1 MAKVQQ
7 KSKPWFENLN
17 KARGYRSNTPNWP
30 LYIAGLSF
38 LAAVVIIIIKL

>member
-30 LYIAGLSF
+30 LYAAATAFI
-38 LAAVVIIIIKL
+38 AAVVLIIFKL